1 MHYIYTKMKLFVI
14 DWSKE
19 SSTPLL
25 DFCSNCGHEVVGR
38 ETEDGAEAYRKTGL
52 LKPDAIVVN
61 YAIKPS
67 HGRMAADSIHKRKG
81 TSQIP
86 IYFINGE
93 EDENEKVANIGIC
106 LSHEELKDLL
116 EDIH

>member
-1 MHYIYTKMKLFVI
+1 MKLFVI

-25 DFCSNCGHEVVGR
+25 DFCSSSGHELVGL
-38 ETEDGAEAYRKTGL
+38 EMEDGTEAYRKTGL
-52 LKPDAIVVN
+52 VKPDAIVVN
-61 YAIKPS
+61 YAVKPS
-67 HGRMAADSIHKRKG
+67 HGRMTADSIHKRKS

-93 EDENEKVANIGIC
+93 EDENEKVVNIGIC
-106 LSHEELKDLL
+106 LSDEELRDLL
-116 EDIH
+116 DEIH